1 MLNLDFDLYNDCFSK
16 LKSNIYTKE
25 DYSEYESEYDIYLGF
40 VCCFVILSYRFGII
54 QFKFTGR
61 KSYDEGKFYS
71 ICRD

>member
-1 MLNLDFDLYNDCFSK
+1 MNPNMIYILDLY
-16 LKSNIYTKE
+16 
-25 DYSEYESEYDIYLGF
+25 G
-40 VCCFVILSYRFGII
+40 CFVILSYRFGII